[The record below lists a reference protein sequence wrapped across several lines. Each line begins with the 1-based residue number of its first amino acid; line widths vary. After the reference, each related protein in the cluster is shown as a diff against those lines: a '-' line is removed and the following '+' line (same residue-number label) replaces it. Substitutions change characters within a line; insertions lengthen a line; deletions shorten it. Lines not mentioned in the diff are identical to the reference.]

1 METPTIAA
9 RARPVIGPGVL
20 AAVPRLGSIVPR
32 LHPGKLATPPLSAD
46 LLPRR
51 ALVQSWV
58 DSRVPLVAL
67 EAPAGYGKT
76 TLMGQIAQAARDAG
90 VAVAWLALDERDN
103 DFSRCFV
110 YLRAALQRAGVIAG
124 DAASALDP
132 EPAFSRLRAE
142 AVDLIE
148 TVGASEQPFLL
159 CVDGFEHVR
168 AADVAWL
175 FAELGQSLLPG
186 QRMALSGRALQAL
199 PMASWEVQ
207 GRVMRLGPERM
218 TFDEA
223 DSRRFL
229 FGGER
234 LGTLPMAAQ
243 QQLLDKARGWPAAL
257 RLLALPDGGPS
268 HDRMQHLAGRWEAV
282 SAYLAENVFTRLP
295 MALRA
300 FLLDISVL
308 DTLYGAL
315 CDAITEHEGSDA
327 LLAELHRQSL
337 FITRLDTQ
345 PPCYQ
350 LHSLFRDF
358 LEAELRRGDAGR
370 PAMLHRRAAV
380 FFSRSARH
388 ADAVQHARRSGDED
402 LLVELIELAA
412 LRHVELGQ
420 LDTVAAW
427 LDLLPRHVVTL
438 RPGLQRAR
446 AYAMTALHRYDEAL
460 DAMNRLRDA
469 LQVGGRVLDA
479 ETQVQRLLMH
489 EWMDRHDLSAAEAG
503 AVCAEVGPDNP
514 LAFAVAHNIMACVS
528 LRMADQPAAERH
540 LATARTVYG
549 ATGLDSWPGA
559 YSQCF
564 EGALAAVRGDL
575 RHGMLRFQAGL
586 ASASLP
592 NQAVPAA
599 FLADAL
605 YQRGETARAGALAE
619 QHLQLNR
626 LVGPPDFVILCY
638 RTAARVNALHGDADR
653 ADALLSELGDIGD
666 LRGLPRLK
674 ASAWLEKSRLAFWRG
689 DHAAGTR
696 CLALGAAG
704 RLWQSHAGARCYA
717 QELDDADIA
726 QARAALVS
734 GDFEGAARRLEALL
748 ATADAE
754 GRRLRAL
761 RLRCLLAQAWEGQR
775 RHGEAVALLR
785 ETLHVVADQS
795 LVRLVADEPWGLRSL
810 LAEAVERMPPDP
822 GGVLERLKAAVAQD
836 TAGLGPRAARSSA
849 PDLLTPKERS
859 VVRLLAHGKSNKE
872 VARLL
877 SITDNT
883 VESHLRN
890 IFRKLEVRN
899 RTQAVTRAGELGQ
912 LP

>member
-1 METPTIAA
+1 MQRRPSTVSSAA
-9 RARPVIGPGVL
+9 APAP
-20 AAVPRLGSIVPR
+20 GSIVPR
-32 LHPGKLATPPLSAD
+32 LYPGKLVVPQLPGD
-46 LLPRR
+46 LLPRS
-51 ALVQSWV
+51 ALVRAWL
-58 DSRVPLVAL
+58 DSGVPVITL

-76 TLMGQIAQAARDAG
+76 TLMGQIATAAHGAG
-90 VAVAWLALDERDN
+90 ITVAWLALDERDN

-110 YLRAALQRAGVIAG
+110 YLRAALQRAGLIPG
-124 DAASALDP
+124 DAAAALDP
-132 EPAFSRLRAE
+132 ETAFSRLRAE
-142 AVDLIE
+142 AVDLVE
-148 TVGASEQPFLL
+148 TVGASERAFLL

-175 FAELGQSLLPG
+175 FTELGQNLLPG
-186 QRMALSGRALQAL
+186 QRLALSGRSLRAL

-207 GRVMRLGPERM
+207 GRVMRLGTEQL

-229 FGGER
+229 FAREG
-234 LGTLPMAAQ
+234 LDQLPATAQ
-243 QQLLDKARGWPAAL
+243 EQLLNKARGWPAAL
-257 RLLALPDGGPS
+257 RLLTLALPDGGPS
-268 HDRMQHLAGRWEAV
+268 LDWMRHLAGRWDAV
-282 SAYLAENVFTRLP
+282 SAYLAENVLTRLP
-295 MALRA
+295 AALRT
-300 FLLDISVL
+300 FLLETSVL
-308 DTLYGAL
+308 DTLYGAV
-315 CDAITEHEGSDA
+315 CDAVTEREGSDA
-327 LLAELHRQSL
+327 LLAELHRQSV

-350 LHSLFRDF
+350 LHSLFRGLLDS
-358 LEAELRRGDAGR
+358 ELRRIDAGR
-370 PAMLHRRAAV
+370 PAVLHRRAAV
-380 FFSRSARH
+380 FFSSSARY
-388 ADAVQHARRSGDED
+388 ADAVEHARRSGDED

-427 LDLLPRHVVTL
+427 LDLLPRQVVC
-438 RPGLQRAR
+438 RRAGLQRAR

-469 LQVGGRVLDA
+469 VQAGGRVLDA
-479 ETQVQRLLMH
+479 ETQVQRLLMY
-489 EWMDRHDLSAAEAG
+489 EWMDRPDLSETEAAA
-503 AVCAEVGPDNP
+503 ACAEVGPDNP
-514 LAFAVAHNIMACVS
+514 LAFAVAHNIMAYLS
-528 LRMADQPAAERH
+528 LRLADQAAAERH

-564 EGALAAVRGDL
+564 EGTLAAVRGDL
-575 RHGMLRFQAGL
+575 RHGMLRFQGGL

-605 YQRGETARAGALAE
+605 YQRGEIAHAGALAE
-619 QHLQLNR
+619 EHLQLNR
-626 LVGPPDFVILCY
+626 LVGPPPFVILCY
-638 RTAARVNALHGDADR
+638 RTAARVNALHGDVDR
-653 ADALLSELGDIGD
+653 ADALLTELGDIGD

-689 DHAAGTR
+689 DHAAASR
-696 CLALGAAG
+696 YLALGTAG
-704 RLWQSHAGARCYA
+704 RLWQSQAGGRCYA
-717 QELDDADIA
+717 QELDDPAIA

-734 GDFEGAARRLEALL
+734 GDFEAAARRLEGLL

-754 GRRLRAL
+754 GRRLRAT

-775 RHGEAVALLR
+775 RHGAAVTLLR
-785 ETLHVVADQS
+785 EALQVAVEQS

-810 LAEAVERMPPDP
+810 LTEAVERMPPDP

-836 TAGLGPRAARSSA
+836 AAGLGQRATPPSG
-849 PDLLTPKERS
+849 PDLLTPKERAI
-859 VVRLLAHGKSNKE
+859 VRLLADGRSNKE

-883 VESHLRN
+883 VETHLRR